1 MKKMKTGKRIF
12 SMILVFALVL
22 TMLPAVTFAAN
33 TGVKAERIKGGGGLR
48 GGCNKG
54 VETDHCADG

>member
-1 MKKMKTGKRIF
+1 MKTGKRIF

-33 TGVKAERIKGGGGLR
+33 TGFNHDGNNAGSYTVAYNNGL
-48 GGCNKG
+48 
-54 VETDHCADG
+54 